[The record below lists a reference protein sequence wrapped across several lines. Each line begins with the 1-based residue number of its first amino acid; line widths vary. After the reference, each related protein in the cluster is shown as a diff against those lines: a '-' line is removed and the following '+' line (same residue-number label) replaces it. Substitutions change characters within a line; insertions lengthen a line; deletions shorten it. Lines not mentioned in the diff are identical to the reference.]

1 MIGTGIPPLS
11 EKDVMRA
18 VGGSDKVDSSMSV
31 AFRVAAHSSPVL
43 GILARLNAVNG
54 DLMLPLRIQKAISLR
69 ARRLNGCFDTGL
81 APEDAALG
89 CDDLLGFQRGLSD
102 DPREQAMLALTTK
115 IVRDRG
121 KHTACVVDA
130 ARELGITDREIVET
144 VFLVAQHTLL
154 SYLHGISAVES
165 EQDNFHQSV
174 KEVS

>member
-1 MIGTGIPPLS
+1 MAGTGINPLS
-11 EKDVMRA
+11 ERDVMQA
-18 VGGSDKVDSSMSV
+18 VGGSDNVDYPV
-31 AFRVAAHSSPVL
+31 PVPLRVAAHSPQVL
-43 GILARLNAVNG
+43 RILALFNTVSG
-54 DLMLPLRIQKAISLR
+54 DLMLPPRIQKAISLR
-69 ARRLNGCFDTGL
+69 TRRLNGCFDTGL
-81 APEDAALG
+81 TSEDAALG
-89 CDDLLGFQRGLSD
+89 CDNLLGFQRGLSD

-154 SYLHGISAVES
+154 SYLHGISSVES
-165 EQDNFHQSV
+165 EQDNSHQSV